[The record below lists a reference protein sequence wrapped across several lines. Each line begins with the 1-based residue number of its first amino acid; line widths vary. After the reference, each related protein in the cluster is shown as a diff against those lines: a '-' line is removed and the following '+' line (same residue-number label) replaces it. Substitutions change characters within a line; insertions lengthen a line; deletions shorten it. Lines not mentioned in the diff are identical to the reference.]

1 MYVLQNS
8 IDIQI
13 NARRKK
19 NTQVVQFWISLN
31 FLIFVALHVFQAL
44 VNAACV

>member
-1 MYVLQNS
+1 MPEE
-8 IDIQI
+8 
-13 NARRKK
+13 KK